1 MIAIKKGCDIM
12 AIKKRRKLNWYKV
25 VRLMLVLIMMVG
37 VVYHH
42 EYLVEVLTTPE
53 PQQKT
58 VEEMSADYRARLQ
71 EKADMEL
78 HQKLREE
85 ANKKS
90 TAEQEA
96 KLQAQQAED
105 KARSEKERADFIEHR
120 RDPHGPVTIT
130 Q

>member
-1 MIAIKKGCDIM
+1 M
-12 AIKKRRKLNWYKV
+12 AIKTTRKKISYYKV
-25 VRLMLVLIMMVG
+25 ARLMLVLIMIVG

-58 VEEMSADYRARLQ
+58 VEEMSANYHARLQ

-120 RDPHGPVTIT
+120 RDPHGPVTIA

>member
-1 MIAIKKGCDIM
+1 MKGCDNM
-12 AIKKRRKLNWYKV
+12 AIKTRRKLNWYKV

-120 RDPHGPVTIT
+120 RDPHGPVTIA

>member
-1 MIAIKKGCDIM
+1 MKGCDNM

-37 VVYHH
+37 VYHH

-120 RDPHGPVTIT
+120 RDLHGPVTIA

>member
-1 MIAIKKGCDIM
+1 MKGCDNM
-12 AIKKRRKLNWYKV
+12 AIKTRRKLNWYKV

-120 RDPHGPVTIT
+120 QDPHGPVTIA

>member
-1 MIAIKKGCDIM
+1 M
-12 AIKKRRKLNWYKV
+12 AIKTRRKISWYKV
-25 VRLMLVLIMMVG
+25 ACLVAVIVMVVG
-37 VVYHH
+37 VFCHH
-42 EYLVEVLTTPE
+42 DYIVEVLTTPE
-53 PQQKT
+53 PQQESA
-58 VEEMSADYRARLQ
+58 EEMSADYRARLQ

-120 RDPHGPVTIT
+120 RDPHGPVTIA

>member
-1 MIAIKKGCDIM
+1 MKGCDNM
-12 AIKKRRKLNWYKV
+12 AIKTTRRKLNWYKV
-25 VRLMLVLIMMVG
+25 VRLVLVLIMMVG

-42 EYLVEVLTTPE
+42 EYLIEVLTTPE
-53 PQQKT
+53 PQQNT

-71 EKADMEL
+71 KKADMEL
-78 HQKLREE
+78 HQKLHEE

-120 RDPHGPVTIT
+120 RDPHGPVTIA

>member
-1 MIAIKKGCDIM
+1 MKGCDNM
-12 AIKKRRKLNWYKV
+12 AIKTRRKLNWYKV

>member
-1 MIAIKKGCDIM
+1 MKGCDNM
-12 AIKKRRKLNWYKV
+12 AIKTRRKLNWYKV

-90 TAEQEA
+90 AAEQEA
-96 KLQAQQAED
+96 KLQAQQEAD

>member
-1 MIAIKKGCDIM
+1 MKGCDNM

-120 RDPHGPVTIT
+120 RDPHGPVTIA

>member
-1 MIAIKKGCDIM
+1 MKGCDNM

-90 TAEQEA
+90 VAEQEE

-105 KARSEKERADFIEHR
+105 KARSEKERANFIEHR
-120 RDPHGPVTIT
+120 QDPHGPVTIA

>member
-1 MIAIKKGCDIM
+1 MKGCDNM
-12 AIKKRRKLNWYKV
+12 AIKRTKKRISWYKV
-25 VRLMLVLIMMVG
+25 ARLMLVLIMMVG

-58 VEEMSADYRARLQ
+58 VEETSADYRARLQ

-120 RDPHGPVTIT
+120 RDLHGPVTIA

>member
-1 MIAIKKGCDIM
+1 M

-25 VRLMLVLIMMVG
+25 VRLVLVLIMMVG

-90 TAEQEA
+90 AAEQEA
-96 KLQAQQAED
+96 KLQAQQEAD
-105 KARSEKERADFIEHR
+105 RARSEKERADFIQHR
-120 RDPHGPVTIT
+120 RDPRGPVTVAE
-130 Q
+130 

>member
-1 MIAIKKGCDIM
+1 MKGCDNM
-12 AIKKRRKLNWYKV
+12 AIKRTKKRISWYKV
-25 VRLMLVLIMMVG
+25 ARLVLILVMVVG
-37 VVYHH
+37 VFCHH
-42 EYLVEVLTTPE
+42 DYIVEVLTTPE

-71 EKADMEL
+71 KKADMEL
-78 HQKLREE
+78 HQKLHEE

-90 TAEQEA
+90 AAEQEA
-96 KLQAQQAED
+96 KLQAQQEAD

-120 RDPHGPVTIT
+120 RDPHGPVTIA

>member
-1 MIAIKKGCDIM
+1 MKGCDNM

-78 HQKLREE
+78 HQKLRKE

-96 KLQAQQAED
+96 KLQARGVHIKKPDEELT
-105 KARSEKERADFIEHR
+105 KVIKEE
-120 RDPHGPVTIT
+120 T
-130 Q
+130 

>member
-1 MIAIKKGCDIM
+1 MKGCDNM
-12 AIKKRRKLNWYKV
+12 AIKTRRKLNWYKV

-96 KLQAQQAED
+96 KLQAQQEAD

>member
-1 MIAIKKGCDIM
+1 MKGCDNM

-78 HQKLREE
+78 HQKLRKE

-120 RDPHGPVTIT
+120 RDPHGPVTIA

>member
-1 MIAIKKGCDIM
+1 MKGCDNM

-25 VRLMLVLIMMVG
+25 VRLVLVLIMMVG

-78 HQKLREE
+78 HQKLSEE

-96 KLQAQQAED
+96 KLQAQQVED

-120 RDPHGPVTIT
+120 RDPHGPVTIA

>member
-1 MIAIKKGCDIM
+1 M
-12 AIKKRRKLNWYKV
+12 AIKTRRKISWYKV
-25 VRLMLVLIMMVG
+25 ARLVAVIVMVVG
-37 VVYHH
+37 VFCYHDNI
-42 EYLVEVLTTPE
+42 VEVLTTPE

-58 VEEMSADYRARLQ
+58 VEEMSVDYRARLQ
-71 EKADMEL
+71 EKADIEL

-120 RDPHGPVTIT
+120 RDPHGPVTIA